1 MSEAKH
7 TPGPW
12 KVEAVFINQPS
23 EPALHFGEY
32 VLKLS
37 DMMKGVKPT
46 EFALC
51 LTLSREVAEANPR
64 LIAAAPDLLAALKR
78 LHGLVESTARVLD
91 GSVRETPQGDPL
103 DSIEYGRAAYA
114 QDVIRKADA
123 ILAAIANRIA

>member
-51 LTLSREVAEANPR
+51 LTLSREVAEANAR
-64 LIAAAPDLLAALKR
+64 LIAAAPDLLAACE
-78 LHGLVESTARVLD
+78 LVTRPEFRESFLD
-91 GSVRETPQGDPL
+91 VIGKSTIAD
-103 DSIEYGRAAYA
+103 IKAA
-114 QDVIRKADA
+114 IRKAKG
-123 ILAAIANRIA
+123 L